1 MGVLSRLGYVLVL
14 PYMGVVLSLLFAV
27 VVGALVYVV
36 LVLQQGIMTAA
47 EVAKLPLL
55 GTKLQRFVRT
65 KKVVK

>member
-1 MGVLSRLGYVLVL
+1 
-14 PYMGVVLSLLFAV
+14 MGVVLSLLFAV

-36 LVLQQGIMTAA
+36 LVLQLGIMTAA